1 MKISGKRIGLIVGLL
16 IFSALIFLPTPEGLS
31 HQAMRAAAV
40 ALLMTSLWVSE
51 AIPIAATALL
61 PLALFPLLGILDAET
76 TAANYGHN
84 YVLMLLAGFI
94 ISKAIEVHHLHR
106 RIALSIMNLIGSSRR
121 MLLLSFMVASALLSM
136 WIANVAVALLM
147 LPIAMA
153 IISRENEASG
163 HNKDFGI
170 ALMLAIAYACSIGGT
185 GTLIGTPPNMV
196 FAGMVQKLYPDAPE
210 IPFFQWML
218 LGVPLIVIF
227 LPLIWFYL
235 VRYFKIKGK
244 FEGGKE
250 IVEKELK
257 GLGTMKPAEKMVL
270 GIFIFT
276 ALAWVFRRD
285 IVVDDFVLPG
295 WASLLGVSDW
305 VHDST
310 VAVFSCL
317 LLFFLPDKSES
328 GKRLITWKQAE
339 AIPWGTVMIVGGG
352 YAIAESFGTTGLA
365 AWLGTELQFIAN
377 WSPLLVLL
385 SVITLMTFLTEIN
398 SNTATANIFLPVLA
412 TMAVSSGTHPY
423 MLMIPAT
430 IACSFAFMLPSG
442 TGTNT
447 VIFGS
452 ELVTIP
458 QMARA
463 GFWLNLISILLLT
476 IVLYL
481 VAVPVFDMGGAVPAW
496 AK

>member
-1 MKISGKRIGLIVGLL
+1 
-16 IFSALIFLPTPEGLS
+16 
-31 HQAMRAAAV
+31 MRAAAV
-40 ALLMTSLWVSE
+40 ALLMTAFWITE

-61 PLALFPLLGILDAET
+61 PIALFPMLGILEAEV

-94 ISKAIEVHHLHR
+94 ISKAIEVHHLHQ
-106 RIALSIMNLIGSSRR
+106 RIALTIMKMIGSSRR
-121 MLLLSFMVASALLSM
+121 RLLLSFMLASALLSM
-136 WIANVAVALLM
+136 WIANVTVALLM

-153 IISRENEASG
+153 IIVKEKQTAS

-170 ALMLAIAYACSIGGT
+170 ALMLSIAYACSIGGT

-196 FAGMVQKLYPDAPE
+196 FVGMIEKLYPDAPE
-210 IPFFQWML
+210 VSFLQWML
-218 LGVPLIVIF
+218 LGVPLVVVF
-227 LPLIWFYL
+227 LPLIWLYL
-235 VRYFKIKGK
+235 TRYFRIRGN
-244 FEGGKE
+244 FEGGKQ
-250 IVEKELK
+250 IVDAELK
-257 GLGTMKPAEKMVL
+257 ALGPMKASERRVL
-270 GIFIFT
+270 AIFIFT
-276 ALAWVFRRD
+276 ALGWVFRRD
-285 IVVDDFVLPG
+285 LVIDTFVIPG
-295 WASLLGVSDW
+295 WSTMLGVADW

-310 VAVFSCL
+310 VAMISCL
-317 LLFFLPDKSES
+317 LLFVFSDGTKS
-328 GKRLITWKQAE
+328 GQRLINWKQAE

-352 YAIAESFGTTGLA
+352 YAIAESFGSTGLA
-365 AWLGTELQFIAN
+365 SWLGNELQFIAN

-385 SVITLMTFLTEIN
+385 SVIALMTFLTEIN

-463 GFWLNLISILLLT
+463 GFWLNLISIVLLT
-476 IVLYL
+476 VILYM
-481 VAVPVFDMGGAVPAW
+481 VAVPVFGLAGPLPAW
-496 AK
+496 AGPSP

>member
-1 MKISGKRIGLIVGLL
+1 MKISGKRIGLIIGLL
-16 IFSALIFLPTPEGLS
+16 IFSALIFSPTPEGLS

-235 VRYFKIKGK
+235 VRYFKIEGK

-257 GLGTMKPAEKMVL
+257 GLGTMKPAEKMTL
-270 GIFIFT
+270 CCQGGP
-276 ALAWVFRRD
+276 AC
-285 IVVDDFVLPG
+285 
-295 WASLLGVSDW
+295 WA
-305 VHDST
+305 
-310 VAVFSCL
+310 CL
-317 LLFFLPDKSES
+317 IGCMILRWRFFL
-328 GKRLITWKQAE
+328 
-339 AIPWGTVMIVGGG
+339 
-352 YAIAESFGTTGLA
+352 
-365 AWLGTELQFIAN
+365 
-377 WSPLLVLL
+377 
-385 SVITLMTFLTEIN
+385 
-398 SNTATANIFLPVLA
+398 
-412 TMAVSSGTHPY
+412 
-423 MLMIPAT
+423 
-430 IACSFAFMLPSG
+430 ACSCSFCPTKASPG
-442 TGTNT
+442 
-447 VIFGS
+447 
-452 ELVTIP
+452 
-458 QMARA
+458 R
-463 GFWLNLISILLLT
+463 
-476 IVLYL
+476 
-481 VAVPVFDMGGAVPAW
+481 D
-496 AK
+496 

>member
-1 MKISGKRIGLIVGLL
+1 
-16 IFSALIFLPTPEGLS
+16 
-31 HQAMRAAAV
+31 MRAAAV

-235 VRYFKIKGK
+235 VRYFKIEGK

-285 IVVDDFVLPG
+285 IGLMTLCSQGGPAC
-295 WASLLGVSDW
+295 WACPTGCMILRW
-305 VHDST
+305 R
-310 VAVFSCL
+310 
-317 LLFFLPDKSES
+317 FFLVCS
-328 GKRLITWKQAE
+328 
-339 AIPWGTVMIVGGG
+339 
-352 YAIAESFGTTGLA
+352 
-365 AWLGTELQFIAN
+365 
-377 WSPLLVLL
+377 
-385 SVITLMTFLTEIN
+385 
-398 SNTATANIFLPVLA
+398 
-412 TMAVSSGTHPY
+412 
-423 MLMIPAT
+423 
-430 IACSFAFMLPSG
+430 CSFCP
-442 TGTNT
+442 T
-447 VIFGS
+447 
-452 ELVTIP
+452 
-458 QMARA
+458 R
-463 GFWLNLISILLLT
+463 LNLGR
-476 IVLYL
+476 
-481 VAVPVFDMGGAVPAW
+481 D
-496 AK
+496 